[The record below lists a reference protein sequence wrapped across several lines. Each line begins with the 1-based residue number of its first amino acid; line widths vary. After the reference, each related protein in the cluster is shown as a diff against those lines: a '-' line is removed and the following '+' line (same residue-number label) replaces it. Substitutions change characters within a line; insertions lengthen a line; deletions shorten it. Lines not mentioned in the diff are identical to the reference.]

1 MAKSLRQRAP
11 RPARVAPTAPGDS
24 LEQQDA
30 EGLTIGL
37 LGENLGVTL
46 SKKRFELPAGGW
58 LEIDGYCESPRI
70 LCEAWAH
77 VGRTKSAQKFKVMSD
92 AMKLL
97 YAASLGPHS
106 EKRIIVFADEEAA
119 SHFIGRSWMAQALK
133 AHGIEIQVVSL
144 PEEIREKIRKAQE
157 RQYR

>member
-1 MAKSLRQRAP
+1 MSKPSPERRS
-11 RPARVAPTAPGDS
+11 RRGRVAPTAPGDS
-24 LEQQDA
+24 LEQQEA
-30 EGLTIGL
+30 EDLTIGL

-77 VGRTKSAQKFKVMSD
+77 QGKPKPAQKNKVMAD
-92 AMKLL
+92 ALKLL
-97 YAASLGPHS
+97 YVSSLESGPAR
-106 EKRIIVFADEEAA
+106 RILAFADKNAA
-119 SHFIGRSWMAQALK
+119 SHFQGRSWMAQALR
-133 AHGIEIQVVSL
+133 AHGIEIHVVTL
-144 PEEIREKIRKAQE
+144 PGETRERIRTAQE